1 MGAKTH
7 IATWGS
13 SLAVRIPKPIAKEW
27 GVRDGS
33 AIEIITAGDELVLR
47 KQTYNLEQTA
57 VAGHAGQSARRARNR
72 YCPGRRSVVAKG
84 YVPDWGDIVWMSFS
98 PHGGHEQV
106 GHRPAM

>member
-13 SLAVRIPKPIAKEW
+13 SLAVRIPKPIAEEW

-47 KQTYNLEQTA
+47 KQTYNLEQLLSQVTPDNLHVEHETGTA
-57 VAGHAGQSARRARNR
+57 Q
-72 YCPGRRSVVAKG
+72 
-84 YVPDWGDIVWMSFS
+84 
-98 PHGGHEQV
+98 GGE
-106 GHRPAM
+106 AW

>member
-13 SLAVRIPKPIAKEW
+13 SLAVRIPKPIAEEW

-47 KQTYNLEQTA
+47 KQTYNLEQLLSQVTPDNLHAEHETGTA
-57 VAGHAGQSARRARNR
+57 Q
-72 YCPGRRSVVAKG
+72 
-84 YVPDWGDIVWMSFS
+84 
-98 PHGGHEQV
+98 GGE
-106 GHRPAM
+106 A